1 MIKLRILQICVDYG
15 DSLDKNY
22 KLENLKTLVL
32 GRAIPGWRISPNGL
46 VTEWTMFLLIKIQ
59 GIKNPRA
66 LTVRPVI
73 LTGQI

>member
-46 VTEWTMFLLIKIQ
+46 VTE
-59 GIKNPRA
+59 
-66 LTVRPVI
+66 
-73 LTGQI
+73 